1 MRKCFILPAGFNRN
15 DLISKRH
22 TLFKFHAFGQGGP
35 WDFWTVAGTGFW
47 LDSVQ
52 WSRLM
57 VFLFVTRCRGQV
69 MLVAGDSTS
78 GKNAGEHFLY
88 PKTWN
93 HGLLGQK
100 GCRESSP
107 GIISVVFGS
116 HLDPELKI
124 SSSVSGPCGAT
135 WELSA
140 SLPPCPENVPKRA
153 QGPHLGKG
161 GASKTPVG
169 GTEILRETVSPL
181 NHWKAESGK
190 KVGFTHGSG
199 NVD

>member
-57 VFLFVTRCRGQV
+57 VFLFVIRCRAQV

-116 HLDPELKI
+116 HWTPNSRSQAQWVGPVELPESFL
-124 SSSVSGPCGAT
+124 P
-135 WELSA
+135 
-140 SLPPCPENVPKRA
+140 SLPPCPESVPKRS
-153 QGPHLGKG
+153 QGPHLGQG

-169 GTEILRETVSPL
+169 GTEILRETVIPL

-190 KVGFTHGSG
+190 KVGLTHGSG